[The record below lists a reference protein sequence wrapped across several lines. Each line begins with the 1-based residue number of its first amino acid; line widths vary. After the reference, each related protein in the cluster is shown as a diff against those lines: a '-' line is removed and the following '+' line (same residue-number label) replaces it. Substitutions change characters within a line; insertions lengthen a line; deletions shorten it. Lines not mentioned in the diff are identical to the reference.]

1 MFDFGG
7 GTTDFDFGKWEKS
20 TSPKFAY
27 KMTHFSSG
35 GDKFLG
41 GENLLELLAFEAYAQ
56 NFEMLKEK
64 NIVIAKPNYDKI
76 DTQRFGSFMQ
86 NSSGA
91 RLNLQTIASSLRPFL
106 ENLNADI
113 VEKIEENEEFETEK
127 FEKDFKISLFD
138 RNGGEVSIEEF
149 KVDCKELLNILK

>member
-1 MFDFGG
+1 MVFDFGG

-20 TSPKFAY
+20 ASPKFLY

-35 GDKFLG
+35 GDKYLG
-41 GENLLELLAFEAYAQ
+41 GENLLELLAWETYAK
-56 NFEMLKEK
+56 NFQELKAK
-64 NIVIAKPNYDKI
+64 DVVIAKPNYDRI

-106 ENLNADI
+106 ENLDANI
-113 VEKIEENEEFETEK
+113 YR
-127 FEKDFKISLFD
+127 SD
-138 RNGGEVSIEEF
+138 RR
-149 KVDCKELLNILK
+149 K